1 MDVRDLREGDAN
13 AGAGRVRATS
23 ATACLL
29 LTLLAG
35 CAAPGGTGTVKVES
49 PTPQAAS
56 TPRQSPSPQATAAAD
71 AAAAAAAPGASLK
84 KTNLTPEDRRAWR
97 KLIEWPDECE
107 EAYEGTMS
115 KAAAGLQFHEL
126 AGGQYLV
133 EVLCT
138 SGAYQGYQFYSY
150 LDETKS
156 PPAARLLT
164 FQTFQSEGE
173 GAPKKAETQ
182 EMWGLATFD
191 AASKSLE
198 IHNRYRGPG
207 DCGSLATYEFPDGT
221 PRLKEFREKSECD
234 GKYVEPRKWK
244 RIFP

>member
-1 MDVRDLREGDAN
+1 VDVCDLREVN
-13 AGAGRVRATS
+13 AGAGSRAGRVRAAR

-35 CAAPGGTGTVKVES
+35 CSAPVGTANVKVEG

-56 TPRQSPSPQATAAAD
+56 TPRQSPSPQATAAAT
-71 AAAAAAAPGASLK
+71 ATPAPGASLK
-84 KTNLTPEDRRAWR
+84 KTNLTPADRRVWR
-97 KLIEWPDECE
+97 KLIKWPDECE

-115 KAAAGLQFHEL
+115 KETAGLEFYEL

-133 EVLCT
+133 EVVCT
-138 SGAYQGYQFYSY
+138 TGPYQGYQFYSY

-156 PPAARLLT
+156 PPSARLLT
-164 FQTFQSEGE
+164 FQTFQSEG
-173 GAPKKAETQ
+173 GGPPKKTETR

-191 AASKSLE
+191 AGTKRLE

-207 DCGSLATYEFPDGT
+207 DCGSLATYEFQDGA
-221 PRLKEFREKSECD
+221 PRLREFREKSECD
-234 GKYVEPRKWK
+234 GNYVEPREWK